1 MVSASAV
8 LGRAQHGGTSTA
20 QGDPCDEA
28 RTHVLLTVEME
39 AAVAGTVETTTDTTP
54 HDIQVESTWPA
65 KGSVVLGG
73 GRLLG
78 RRTRRWKLVKD
89 SWDARQ
95 VPGFRAVE
103 RCRMPLGGQTGARR
117 CSRDKKAAVPVAFT
131 LPEANPDTRENVMVA
146 APITS
151 LKKRRVEI
159 SGPAQE
165 AMDGV
170 HGTGR
175 QMRRRRR
182 VSRLGIGLRS
192 DGRAERGSG

>member
-1 MVSASAV
+1 M
-8 LGRAQHGGTSTA
+8 
-20 QGDPCDEA
+20 
-28 RTHVLLTVEME
+28 
-39 AAVAGTVETTTDTTP
+39 
-54 HDIQVESTWPA
+54 
-65 KGSVVLGG
+65 
-73 GRLLG
+73 G

-95 VPGFRAVE
+95 VRGLRAVE

-117 CSRDKKAAVPVAFT
+117 CSRDKKAAVPVAST
-131 LPEANPDTRENVMVA
+131 LPEPNPDTRENVMVA
-146 APITS
+146 VPITS

-165 AMDGV
+165 PVVGV

-182 VSRLGIGLRS
+182 VSRLEIGLRS
-192 DGRAERGSG
+192 DGRTERGGG